1 MRYSRCRL
9 MITRKPDN
17 TDYLPLSLVMFH
29 SSDECSLILV
39 HTGPVISPRLR
50 HSSPAAFACRL
61 ETHAAIRT
69 VLCRDKTVNTS
80 VTPVRETLGG
90 SHRDIANPIVIF
102 GPSRSFFLSPLHPQ
116 VSAAPRAVLFII
128 VVIIYEQRIN
138 GGGASSLM
146 SLPPWHGIGNNN
158 DNTIGVLFFFPRA

>member
-39 HTGPVISPRLR
+39 HTGPVISSRLR
-50 HSSPAAFACRL
+50 DSSPAAFACRL
-61 ETHAAIRT
+61 ETYTAMRT
-69 VLCRDKTVNTS
+69 ILCRDKTVNTFRHACTRD
-80 VTPVRETLGG
+80 VGRIPPRHREP
-90 SHRDIANPIVIF
+90 HRNI
-102 GPSRSFFLSPLHPQ
+102 RSISGFLSPLHPH
-116 VSAAPRAVLFII
+116 VSAAPRPVLFII

-158 DNTIGVLFFFPRA
+158 NTIRVFFFFFPRA

>member
-39 HTGPVISPRLR
+39 HTGPVISSRLR
-50 HSSPAAFACRL
+50 DSSPAAFACRL
-61 ETHAAIRT
+61 ETYTAMRT
-69 VLCRDKTVNTS
+69 ILCRDKTVNTS

-102 GPSRSFFLSPLHPQ
+102 GPSRAFFLLCIHMSAPHPDQ
-116 VSAAPRAVLFII
+116 CC
-128 VVIIYEQRIN
+128 
-138 GGGASSLM
+138 SSLLSSSM
-146 SLPPWHGIGNNN
+146 SSESTVAARP
-158 DNTIGVLFFFPRA
+158 A